1 MSKEYLVTW
10 EIDADEVD
18 SPREAAEF
26 ARWAQTNP
34 GTIATVFRVTDKA
47 TGETVTVDLSASDA

>member
-18 SPREAAEF
+18 TPREAAEF

-34 GTIATVFRVTDKA
+34 GTIATVFQVRDKE
-47 TGETVTVDLSASDA
+47 TGETFRVDLSEEEG